1 MEVFKMR
8 RIFQKVGIKDRI
20 YVEVKDKNGKVKSAH
35 WLNEGKLRRFT
46 NWLRLTHNSMTNTG
60 FAVLA
65 GLAGNVNSQVA
76 FTCVGIGTNSSPA
89 AGPTNTQLGTSIK
102 IKAATVS
109 TVTTYGITNN
119 TLQLVAVFSNA
130 LDGLT
135 GTDSF
140 VEVGMFNGT
149 INGTS
154 IMGLRQVYTP
164 ADSVNFDQGDSITV
178 TILMQEKQGV

>member
-1 MEVFKMR
+1 
-8 RIFQKVGIKDRI
+8 
-20 YVEVKDKNGKVKSAH
+20 
-35 WLNEGKLRRFT
+35 
-46 NWLRLTHNSMTNTG
+46 MTNDG
-60 FAVLA
+60 F
-65 GLAGNVNSQVA
+65 VA
-76 FTCVGIGTNSSPA
+76 FVQQIGGIGSVPAVFNSIGIGTNSSPA

-109 TVTTYGITNN
+109 RIQTTVTND
-119 TLQLVAVFSNA
+119 TLKLIATFSNA

-135 GTDSF
+135 GTSAI
-140 VEVGMFNGT
+140 VEIGMFNGT

-154 IMGLRQVYTP
+154 IMALRQVYTP